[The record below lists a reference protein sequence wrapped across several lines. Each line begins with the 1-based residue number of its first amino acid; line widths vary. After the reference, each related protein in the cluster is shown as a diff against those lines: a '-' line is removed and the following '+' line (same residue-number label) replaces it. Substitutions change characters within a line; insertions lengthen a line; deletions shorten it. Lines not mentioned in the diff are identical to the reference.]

1 MDWVARLLLWLEPYL
16 AWGLG
21 LIEGGSPAAALLA
34 IPAGVALGLTPMSYP
49 MVPAVVGYAAGGEK
63 TTAARRAALS
73 LSFSAGVITVYA
85 LLGVAFATLGLA
97 LMTLLNRSIWLWF
110 ALLAPFLWI
119 MGLRLVGVLR
129 FDMPFSGIR
138 TPSGSREGGIH
149 GAYLLGLPFGLAGC
163 PSCALILPSMLTAV
177 AASGSPYVGVL
188 VLVGLG
194 VGQGIV
200 LVAAGTMIGG
210 IIRLDRLSPYRVIVE
225 KALGAVLLVCAAYFT
240 WRALIWL

>member
-34 IPAGVALGLTPMSYP
+34 VPTGVALGLTPMSYP
-49 MVPAVVGYAAGGEK
+49 MVPAVVGYAAGGEN
-63 TTAARRAALS
+63 TTVSRRAVLS

-119 MGLRLVGVLR
+119 MGQRLVGVLW
-129 FDMPFSGIR
+129 FDMPFSAVR
-138 TPSGSREGGIH
+138 TPSGSKEGGVY

-163 PSCALILPSMLTAV
+163 PSCALILPSLLTAV
-177 AASGSPYVGVL
+177 AASGSPYIGVL

-194 VGQGIV
+194 VGQGMV

-210 IIRLDRLSPYRVIVE
+210 IVRFDRIAPYRIFVE
-225 KALGAVLLVCAAYFT
+225 KAIGVVLLLTAAYFT
-240 WRALIWL
+240 WRALIWF